1 MNDDALHHK
10 RKMQK
15 RQQLQK
21 TIVASKTE
29 EKGLLMVHTGTGKG
43 KSTAAFGL
51 LFRHLS
57 YGFKSVVIQFIKA
70 PEWKTGEQRMVEFFP
85 DLLEWHTLGKGFT
98 WNTQDKQ
105 KDIESCQAAWSLALD
120 YLNREDISLVVLDE
134 LNIALRYNYLDPD
147 QIIRDL
153 QQRPKM
159 QHVVITGR
167 NAPQKLIDVADM
179 VTEMKLIK
187 HPFNAGIKAQ
197 KGIEY

>member
-1 MNDDALHHK
+1 MNDDAFHHK

-21 TIVASKTE
+21 IIVASKTE

-120 YLNREDISLVVLDE
+120 YLNREDISLIVLDE

-167 NAPQKLIDVADM
+167 NAPQKLIDAADM

>member
-10 RKMQK
+10 RKMQN

-21 TIVASKTE
+21 IIVASKTE

-120 YLNREDISLVVLDE
+120 CLNREDISLVVLDE

-167 NAPQKLIDVADM
+167 NAPQKLIDAADM

>member
-1 MNDDALHHK
+1 MNDDAFHHK

-51 LFRHLS
+51 LFRRLS

-120 YLNREDISLVVLDE
+120 YLNREDISLIVLDE

-167 NAPQKLIDVADM
+167 NAPQKLIDAADM

>member
-21 TIVASKTE
+21 NIVASKTE

-57 YGFKSVVIQFIKA
+57 YGFRSVVIQFIKA

-120 YLNREDISLVVLDE
+120 YLNREDISLIVLDE

-167 NAPQKLIDVADM
+167 NAPQKLIDAADM

>member
-1 MNDDALHHK
+1 MNKEDLRHK
-10 RKMQK
+10 QKMKK
-15 RQQLQK
+15 RQELQQA
-21 TIVASKTE
+21 IVASKIE
-29 EKGLLMVHTGTGKG
+29 EKGLLMVHTGAGKG

-57 YGFKSVVIQFIKA
+57 YGYKSVVIQFIKA
-70 PEWKTGEQRMVEFFP
+70 SEWKTGEQRMVEFFP

-98 WNTQDKQ
+98 WNTQDRQ
-105 KDIESCQAAWSLALD
+105 KDIESCQTAWGTALT
-120 YLNREDISLVVLDE
+120 YLNREEISLIVLDE

-159 QHVVITGR
+159 QHVIITGR
-167 NAPQKLIDVADM
+167 NAPQKLVDVADL

-187 HPFNAGIKAQ
+187 HSFNAGIKAQ

>member
-1 MNDDALHHK
+1 MNDDAFHHK

-21 TIVASKTE
+21 IIVASKTE

-120 YLNREDISLVVLDE
+120 YLNRENISLVVLDE

-167 NAPQKLIDVADM
+167 NAPQKLIDAADM

>member
-1 MNDDALHHK
+1 
-10 RKMQK
+10 
-15 RQQLQK
+15 
-21 TIVASKTE
+21 
-29 EKGLLMVHTGTGKG
+29 
-43 KSTAAFGL
+43 
-51 LFRHLS
+51 
-57 YGFKSVVIQFIKA
+57 
-70 PEWKTGEQRMVEFFP
+70 MVEFFP

-167 NAPQKLIDVADM
+167 NAPQKLIDAADM

>member
-1 MNDDALHHK
+1 MNDEAFQYK
-10 RKMQK
+10 QKMQK
-15 RQQLQK
+15 RQQLQNA
-21 TIVASKTE
+21 IVASKTE

-105 KDIESCQAAWSLALD
+105 KDIESCQVAWSTALT
-120 YLNREDISLVVLDE
+120 YLNREDISMIILDE
-134 LNIALRYNYLDPD
+134 LNIALRYHYLDCD
-147 QIIRDL
+147 QIISDL

-167 NAPQKLIDVADM
+167 NAPQQLMDAADL

-187 HPFNAGIKAQ
+187 HPFHAGIKAQ